1 MNPDRRKE
9 KENMKKRIISVSRE
23 FGSGGREL
31 GKRLADNL
39 GFAYY
44 DREIVLSLAE
54 QTGMDENSL
63 EQQLE
68 IAAPV
73 PFSIHFAQSF
83 SDGYMVNDST
93 VQLLSLQTRLI
104 KELAA
109 KGDCVIVGRGADA
122 ILEDE
127 QPFRLFV
134 YAEKEAKLARC
145 RSRAAEGEILSDKDI
160 LRRMKQIDKRRAE
173 FHDIISSR
181 PWGDKESYDLC
192 VNTTGTEI
200 KVVVPAV
207 AEYYRRWAALDR

>member
-1 MNPDRRKE
+1 
-9 KENMKKRIISVSRE
+9 MKKRIICISRE

-31 GKRLADNL
+31 GKRLADCL
-39 GFAYY
+39 GFSYY
-44 DREIVLSLAE
+44 DREIVLKLAE
-54 QTGMDENSL
+54 ETGMEENRL

-68 IAAPV
+68 ISTPV

-83 SDGYMVNDST
+83 TEYYAVNDTT

-109 KGDCVIVGRGADA
+109 KGNCVIVGRAADA

-127 QPFRLFV
+127 GPFRLFV
-134 YAEKEAKLARC
+134 YAEKDAKLARC
-145 RSRAAEGEILSDKDI
+145 RSRAAEGEQLSDKDI
-160 LRRMKQIDKRRAE
+160 LRQMKQIDKRRAE

-200 KVVVPAV
+200 KAVVPAV
-207 AEYYRRWAALDR
+207 AEYFRRWADADQ